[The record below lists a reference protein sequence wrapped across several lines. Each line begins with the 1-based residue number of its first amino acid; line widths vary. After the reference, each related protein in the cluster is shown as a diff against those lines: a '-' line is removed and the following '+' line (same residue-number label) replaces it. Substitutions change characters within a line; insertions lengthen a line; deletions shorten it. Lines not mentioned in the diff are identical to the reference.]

1 MFLYDLELPEDFI
14 PRNTDGEIS
23 SFALIPVEEVAARVR
38 SGSDF
43 KFNVNLV
50 IIDFLIRHGYL
61 SPDLEP
67 EYLDLVT
74 GLRRG

>member
-1 MFLYDLELPEDFI
+1 
-14 PRNTDGEIS
+14 
-23 SFALIPVEEVAARVR
+23 VR

-67 EYLDLVT
+67 DYLGLVS